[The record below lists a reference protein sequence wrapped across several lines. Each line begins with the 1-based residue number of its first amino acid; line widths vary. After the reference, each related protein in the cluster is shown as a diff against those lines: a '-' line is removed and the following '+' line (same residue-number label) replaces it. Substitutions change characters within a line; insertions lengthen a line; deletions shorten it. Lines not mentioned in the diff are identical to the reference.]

1 MKSWTIPFTVAA
13 TLASAGVVRA
23 DQCQRVDGNTAMRAM
38 QLLHDHPL
46 IVSYC
51 EPCNDRAPSEQRPA
65 DFVHTERDVTGA
77 YQVVVDRREID
88 LAYTYV
94 MTGWDRWENLAVL
107 TGCPASGVSP
117 TLALLTPP
125 PPAPAPVAM
134 HEPPPPPTTY
144 VIRQDRSVSFWALLG
159 TCTATSAACTLG
171 LFLLLRRR
179 RLAMQPR
186 AIRLIDRRDS

>member
-1 MKSWTIPFTVAA
+1 MRSWTIPFAVAA
-13 TLASAGVVRA
+13 TLVSTRIATA

-65 DFVHTERDVTGA
+65 GFVHTERDVTGA

-117 TLALLTPP
+117 TLSLQTPP
-125 PPAPAPVAM
+125 PPQLAPVAKR
-134 HEPPPPPTTY
+134 EPPPPTTY
-144 VIRQDRSVSFWALLG
+144 VITQDRSVSFWALLG

-179 RLAMQPR
+179 RLAMKPR
-186 AIRLIDRRDS
+186 AIRLLDRRDS

>member
-1 MKSWTIPFTVAA
+1 MKSWTIPFAVAA
-13 TLASAGVVRA
+13 TLVSARIASA
-23 DQCQRVDGNTAMRAM
+23 DQCQRVDGNTAMRAL

-51 EPCNDRAPSEQRPA
+51 EPCNDRVPGEQRPA
-65 DFVHTERDVTGA
+65 GFVHTERDVTGA
-77 YQVVVDRREID
+77 YSVVVDRREID

-107 TGCPASGVSP
+107 TGCPVSGVTPTIALRSP
-117 TLALLTPP
+117 TPP
-125 PPAPAPVAM
+125 PAPVAM

-159 TCTATSAACTLG
+159 TCTATSAVCTLG

-179 RLAMQPR
+179 RLAMKPR
-186 AIRLIDRRDS
+186 AIRLIDDRRDS

>member
-1 MKSWTIPFTVAA
+1 MSSWTIPFAVAA
-13 TLASAGVVRA
+13 TLAGARIASA

-51 EPCNDRAPSEQRPA
+51 EPCNDHAPSAQRPA
-65 DFVHTERDVTGA
+65 GFVHTERDLTGA

-94 MTGWDRWENLAVL
+94 MTGWDRWDNLATL
-107 TGCPASGVSP
+107 AGCPASGVSP
-117 TLALLTPP
+117 TLSLQTPP
-125 PPAPAPVAM
+125 PPSPAPVAM

-144 VIRQDRSVSFWALLG
+144 VIRQDRSVSFLALLG

-179 RLAMQPR
+179 RLAMKPR
-186 AIRLIDRRDS
+186 AIGLLDRRDG